1 MLLNVGWSEMILL
14 IAGLFIGLLIAA
26 LRARHWREQI
36 NVHEEKNQSLEMSNK
51 KKATQLKD
59 LKTSVQKHKANIED
73 LSDKISQSI
82 ENKHSLTHQV
92 NERDQALDQLKEEAK
107 NLVGQIKNM
116 NTRATK
122 AETKNQEL
130 EKSLKLMEKGFKNL
144 QTHSQ
149 EQESTII
156 QMQNQ
161 ASQMIER
168 IQRVTAQVEER
179 DQTINQL
186 QEAVNNRDIQIQ
198 DWRTRSEEAQ
208 TRIIKLETF
217 SKEQEQ
223 NIATSKAQMQAMQ
236 DDLKIIT
243 GIGPKV
249 SAILRSTGINT
260 FAKLADLKEN
270 KIKEILETENPRLL
284 QLVDPKP
291 WPEQARLA
299 SKGEWS
305 ALKALQESLKERR
318 LPPTV
323 DTPDP
328 ETIQITADSP
338 SVS

>member
-1 MLLNVGWSEMILL
+1 MLYDVGWNEVILL
-14 IAGLFIGLLIAA
+14 IIGLFIGLIIAA
-26 LRARHWREQI
+26 RRARHWLEQI

-59 LKTSVQKHKANIED
+59 LKTSV
-73 LSDKISQSI
+73 
-82 ENKHSLTHQV
+82 
-92 NERDQALDQLKEEAK
+92 
-107 NLVGQIKNM
+107 
-116 NTRATK
+116 RAR
-122 AETKNQEL
+122 NQEL
-130 EKSLKLMEKGFKNL
+130 ENSLKTLEKVFKNL
-144 QTHSQ
+144 QTQSR

-161 ASQMIER
+161 ASQRTER

-179 DQTINQL
+179 DQTINQF
-186 QEAVNNRDIQIQ
+186 QEAVNSRYIQIQ

-208 TRIIKLETF
+208 TRIIKIETF

-223 NIATSKAQMQAMQ
+223 DIATLKAQMRAMQ
-236 DDLKIIT
+236 DDLTIIT

-249 SAILRSTGINT
+249 SAVLRSTGINT

-270 KIKEILETENPRLL
+270 KIREILETENPRLL
-284 QLVDPKP
+284 QLVKPKA

-299 SKGEWS
+299 SEGEWS

>member
-1 MLLNVGWSEMILL
+1 MLFNVGWSEMILL

-26 LRARHWREQI
+26 LRARYWRGQI
-36 NVHEEKNQSLEMSNK
+36 NVHEEKNQSLEKSNK
-51 KKATQLKD
+51 KKNTQLKD

-73 LSDKISQSI
+73 LSDKLSQSI
-82 ENKHSLTHQV
+82 ENNQSLTHQV
-92 NERDQALDQLKEEAK
+92 NERDQALGQLKEKAK
-107 NLVGQIKNM
+107 NLVDQLKNM

-130 EKSLKLMEKGFKNL
+130 ENLFKKLDKVFKNL
-144 QTHSQ
+144 QTHSR

-161 ASQMIER
+161 ASQMTER
-168 IQRVTAQVEER
+168 IQKMTAQVEER

-208 TRIIKLETF
+208 TRIINIETF

-223 NIATSKAQMQAMQ
+223 DIATLKAKMRAMQ
-236 DDLKIIT
+236 DDLSIIT

-270 KIKEILETENPRLL
+270 KIKKILETENPRLL
-284 QLVDPKP
+284 QLVEPKA

-299 SKGEWS
+299 SEGEWS

-328 ETIQITADSP
+328 ETIQITANS
-338 SVS
+338 